1 MLLKEN
7 TKGGQSKYLTDVE
20 ISINESSIVFCFDAK
35 NSSLESFS
43 NKYNDDLWKSNV
55 VEVFID
61 VGRENKYWE
70 IEVAPN
76 GTIFLAEVT
85 RINGKNTLN
94 MIDECFVEA
103 NVALLN
109 DSYKT
114 TITIPLDKIFFEKEK
129 GVRFNAFRI
138 EMEKDKQYLMSLFP
152 TMCETFHKP
161 ESFKV
166 LKGK

>member
-7 TKGGQSKYLTDVE
+7 TKGGKSKYPTTIEVKFNEDE
-20 ISINESSIVFCFDAK
+20 ISFCFDAK

-43 NKYNDDLWKSNV
+43 NKYNDNLWKSNV

-61 VGRENKYWE
+61 VGKKNKYWE

-85 RINGKNTLN
+85 RINEKNTLD
-94 MIDECFVEA
+94 MINDCFVKA
-103 NVALLN
+103 NVTLTN
-109 DSYKT
+109 DSYRT
-114 TITIPLDKIFFEKEK
+114 LITIPLDKISYTKEK
-129 GVRFNAFRI
+129 GIRFNAYRI

-152 TMCETFHKP
+152 TMCDTFHKP
-161 ESFKV
+161 SSFRE
-166 LKGK
+166 LKER